1 QTSHEYMQEWVRDS
15 CPTYLHAHLEGA
27 ALAQPACTCGGSGPM
42 FRCQECVGLPQY
54 CRTCCRKRHRDTPLH
69 QIEAW
74 NGLHWQPSAQW
85 QVGTLICL
93 GHGGHACPQ
102 YLMSREELEE
112 QVLRL
117 TGMDGTDCTPLAN
130 DATCGA
136 KPPPGTLGQDLI
148 MTVVHTNGFHHL
160 PVYQCLC
167 PSAEGKD
174 IQLLRMGL
182 YPATSSEPQ
191 TAFTIQQLKHFH
203 LNKVHAHIS
212 VETYCDLLRRTTNP
226 TFPTEA
232 PDRKRELTRAWQQW
246 NHMTNLKHNGFGIT
260 SAPTKP
266 GRGGTALYCP
276 ACPQPGIN
284 LPVDW
289 ETSGPGWKYWR
300 YLTVDGN
307 FVLNHIKFDGEED
320 IVWLTD
326 GAGHV
331 VSKEKLDNHLKKCSD
346 THEIPTCVRHR
357 ATLDKN
363 KVKKGYDI
371 TGLVAVCCARHGC
384 FAPGSAVDLQ
394 KGERQVNVDLAV
406 SEAAE
411 TTNSSSTPGT
421 RIAYDIG
428 CQYCINFRQRMKD
441 GPYSGITEK
450 MEVQFLI
457 GLFHV
462 HGHKEECLAR
472 YASTFCPGT
481 GVASGEIL
489 ESLWST
495 LNGAADMT
503 RNMTLAH
510 RAETLDACM
519 ADSNWRKL
527 QSMVGWLNRQHKLAV
542 EGAAESAEA
551 FNELNSTA
559 SPDQIKKWTSQMTE
573 ANAKRKKN
581 IKAMDVYNPVT
592 KKVQSR
598 AAVQDKLMKSAR
610 KAKQVPEAIEWISLG
625 IEIQEQQ
632 IELKAYIRGGLKGSK
647 TTRGDPIKKHQVQI
661 EIKRAALL
669 RRIMDFSEM
678 ARRIWPDFDFEA
690 TKMLRST
697 ERDMCV
703 CEGDECQCGLASIE
717 VPEEKKEVDEED
729 ELISIPSSLEDIPAE
744 WSLFTTAEGQLR
756 VAQANEALLA
766 ICTGVARKSYEYRR
780 NRKLATGKRDR
791 TRTYDAIN
799 AIEATMRTDIKRY
812 DQARWALSRLG
823 LLTQYPH
830 LKELT
835 REDTKAVTAVYSPNA
850 RGQRDVAL
858 SWIWTVNMDHD
869 TLAEEFVEELYRVS
883 WIRACS
889 RRDRWAEELI
899 MVVSEMEWFVRYCLY
914 HRAQAS
920 GWAESGLTAG
930 HTSYAH
936 RQSSMWHRLAVYAQL
951 SFVKESGVHVP
962 VIAQ

>member
-1 QTSHEYMQEWVRDS
+1 
-15 CPTYLHAHLEGA
+15 
-27 ALAQPACTCGGSGPM
+27 
-42 FRCQECVGLPQY
+42 
-54 CRTCCRKRHRDTPLH
+54 
-69 QIEAW
+69 
-74 NGLHWQPSAQW
+74 
-85 QVGTLICL
+85 
-93 GHGGHACPQ
+93 
-102 YLMSREELEE
+102 MSREELEE

-182 YPATSSEPQ
+182 YPATSSEPR

-559 SPDQIKKWTSQMTE
+559 SPDQIKK
-573 ANAKRKKN
+573 KKN

-610 KAKQVPEAIEWISLG
+610 KAKQVPEAIEWISLVASCR
-625 IEIQEQQ
+625 

-678 ARRIWPDFDFEA
+678 ARRIWPDFDLKPHRCYGHRARHVVARVMNVSVGLRQSKYSGRMVTIHHGRGA
-690 TKMLRST
+690 T
-697 ERDMCV
+697 
-703 CEGDECQCGLASIE
+703 
-717 VPEEKKEVDEED
+717 
-729 ELISIPSSLEDIPAE
+729 SSCP
-744 WSLFTTAEGQLR
+744 
-756 VAQANEALLA
+756 ANEALLA

-869 TLAEEFVEELYRVS
+869 TPAEEFVEELYRVRGFG
-883 WIRACS
+883 RA
-889 RRDRWAEELI
+889 L
-899 MVVSEMEWFVRYCLY
+899 
-914 HRAQAS
+914 
-920 GWAESGLTAG
+920 
-930 HTSYAH
+930 
-936 RQSSMWHRLAVYAQL
+936 
-951 SFVKESGVHVP
+951 GVIGGP
-962 VIAQ
+962 KN